1 MGSISRRGLLRYAG
15 MTCLAI
21 PLMRTLLEEEA
32 YAATPVRALF
42 VYYPDGNIAQR
53 FFPDGNGALPDIT
66 APLNGIRS
74 DINLIR
80 GLVYRLGGSH
90 EAGAGFCLTGTASD
104 NQRYSIDNFLG
115 DSLGGNYRQKS
126 LSLGV
131 GANFETD
138 PSKQISFLSSGAR
151 AAIQDNPKRAFYDL
165 FNAGGLEDRA
175 DLMSEKRSVLDYA
188 RGEIQGLRYRLGTT
202 EQAKL
207 AVHLEALRELERRA
221 AQGSSGG
228 GCKSSLDWRG
238 LSIPDQEPNYPKS
251 FERNE
256 VFGQVGRVMMDIMV
270 QALACGITPVGL
282 LQWSHAVSPTTLNF
296 AGGPNINRGRHHD
309 LSHYGGDINGV
320 YGNDFAACQRWYM
333 EQLAYLLNQM
343 KGVSLGDKNLLDA
356 SLVLATTELGDSN
369 AHDFNDIACVVAG
382 KAGGSLKTG
391 QSLQL
396 QNKSYNHLLVSLIQ
410 AAGINNPTFGDP
422 NLGAGPIAELMNR

>member
-1 MGSISRRGLLRYAG
+1 MGPMSRRGLLRYAG
-15 MTCLAI
+15 MSCLAI

-53 FFPDGNGALPDIT
+53 FFPSSSGALPDIT
-66 APLNGIRS
+66 APLTSLRS

-80 GLVYRLGGSH
+80 GLVYRIGGTH
-90 EAGAGFCLTGTASD
+90 EAGAGFCLTGTPND
-104 NQRYSIDNFLG
+104 TQRYSIDNFLG
-115 DSLGGNYRQKS
+115 DSLGGNYRQKN
-126 LSLGV
+126 LALGV
-131 GANFETD
+131 CANFEAD
-138 PSKQISFLSSGAR
+138 PSKHISFLSSGAR

-165 FNAGGLEDRA
+165 FNAGGMEDRA

-221 AQGSSGG
+221 AQGSGG
-228 GCKSSLDWRG
+228 VCKTSIDWRG
-238 LSIPDQEPNYPKS
+238 LSIPDQESNYPKS
-251 FERNE
+251 FERNA

-270 QALACGITPVGL
+270 QALACGIAPVGL
-282 LQWSHAVSPTTLNF
+282 LQWSHAVSPTMLNF
-296 AGGPNINRGRHHD
+296 DGGPNISRGRHHD

-320 YGNDFAACQRWYM
+320 FGNDFAACQRWYM

-343 KGVSLGDKNLLDA
+343 KAVSMGDKNLLDA

-382 KAGGSLKTG
+382 KANGSLKTG
-391 QSLQL
+391 LSLQL
-396 QNKSYNHLLVSLIQ
+396 DNKSYNHLLVSLMQ
-410 AAGINNPTFGDP
+410 AAGINNATFGDP
-422 NLGAGPIAELMNR
+422 NLGSGPIAEIMNR